1 VWWTASAAAQL
12 FTGSPAT
19 FTRAD
24 TLRGMLTPPRACY
37 DVRSYVL
44 DVRIDPAAQSIA
56 GSTTMRFDVVADTRR
71 MQVDL
76 FRNMRTDGMVLDG
89 TMPVR
94 WTREEDALF
103 VELPRLLRSGEH
115 HELVIAYSGSPRAA
129 KRAPWDGGFV
139 WTADSTGHPWVAVA
153 CQGTGASLWWPNKDH
168 QSDEPDS
175 MLIRVTVPP
184 GLMDVSNGRLRGVTT
199 LADGWSRY
207 DWFVSSPINNYCVT
221 VNVGRFAHFTDLF
234 AGEDSLTLDYYV
246 LPENLERARR
256 QFAQV
261 KPMLE
266 SFEYW
271 FGPYPFARDGFKLV
285 ESPHLGMEHQSA
297 IAYGNGYRN
306 GYRGTSSSAYG
317 LLFDFIIV
325 HESAHEWWGNS
336 VTARDPA
343 DMWIH
348 ESFGA
353 YAEAL
358 YLERQLGA
366 AAALDYVVSRRT
378 RVRNDAPIAG
388 PPNVNR
394 EGSSD
399 MYDKGQLVL
408 NTLRHAMHNDSLWRA
423 TLRALQRE
431 YRHRTVSRED
441 IVGCINRTSGVDWTP
456 FFDQYLGYRTLP
468 RLELSITRSGSE
480 TSLRYRWRADVATFD
495 MPVRLDLVA
504 GRDVWL
510 RPTSAWTV
518 AALGDV
524 QPEEIHLPEREFY
537 CDVSLDV
544 THLLPGERG
553 LDRKKK

>member
-1 VWWTASAAAQL
+1 
-12 FTGSPAT
+12 
-19 FTRAD
+19 
-24 TLRGMLTPPRACY
+24 
-37 DVRSYVL
+37 
-44 DVRIDPAAQSIA
+44 
-56 GSTTMRFDVVADTRR
+56 
-71 MQVDL
+71 
-76 FRNMRTDGMVLDG
+76 
-89 TMPVR
+89 
-94 WTREEDALF
+94 
-103 VELPRLLRSGEH
+103 
-115 HELVIAYSGSPRAA
+115 
-129 KRAPWDGGFV
+129 
-139 WTADSTGHPWVAVA
+139 VAVA

-495 MPVRLDLVA
+495 MPVRLDLGA

>member
-1 VWWTASAAAQL
+1 
-12 FTGSPAT
+12 
-19 FTRAD
+19 
-24 TLRGMLTPPRACY
+24 
-37 DVRSYVL
+37 
-44 DVRIDPAAQSIA
+44 
-56 GSTTMRFDVVADTRR
+56 
-71 MQVDL
+71 
-76 FRNMRTDGMVLDG
+76 
-89 TMPVR
+89 
-94 WTREEDALF
+94 
-103 VELPRLLRSGEH
+103 
-115 HELVIAYSGSPRAA
+115 
-129 KRAPWDGGFV
+129 
-139 WTADSTGHPWVAVA
+139 
-153 CQGTGASLWWPNKDH
+153 
-168 QSDEPDS
+168 
-175 MLIRVTVPP
+175 
-184 GLMDVSNGRLRGVTT
+184 
-199 LADGWSRY
+199 
-207 DWFVSSPINNYCVT
+207 
-221 VNVGRFAHFTDLF
+221 
-234 AGEDSLTLDYYV
+234 
-246 LPENLERARR
+246 
-256 QFAQV
+256 
-261 KPMLE
+261 
-266 SFEYW
+266 
-271 FGPYPFARDGFKLV
+271 
-285 ESPHLGMEHQSA
+285 MEHQSA

-358 YLERQLGA
+358 YLERQVGA

-495 MPVRLDLVA
+495 MPVRLDLGA

-553 LDRKKK
+553 LDRRKK